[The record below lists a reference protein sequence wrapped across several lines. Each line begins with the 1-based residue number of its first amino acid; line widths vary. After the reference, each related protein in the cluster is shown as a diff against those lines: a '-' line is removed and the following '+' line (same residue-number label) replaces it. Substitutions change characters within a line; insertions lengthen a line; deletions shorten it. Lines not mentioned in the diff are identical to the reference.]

1 MNYKL
6 GVQRYKKKST
16 YARKSFVF
24 QAKVPL
30 LNKES
35 KFNTRL
41 VFFFHGRISRDIKSV
56 EIAATMGMRDF
67 FFARRHQYAL
77 GYHLASEIA
86 TVERFTQNFFV

>member
-35 KFNTRL
+35 EFNTRL

-56 EIAATMGMRDF
+56 
-67 FFARRHQYAL
+67 
-77 GYHLASEIA
+77 
-86 TVERFTQNFFV
+86 